1 MKSPRIL
8 LLALP
13 LAASVAAPPVASES
27 TPEEGL
33 SLMERGA
40 RIFIEGLM
48 KEFEPAM
55 EDLERALREMQPK
68 LREFVDQM
76 GPALSEL
83 LNDIGDLSAYD
94 PPEMLPNGDIILR
107 RKTPLPEPEPEGEAI
122 DL

>member
-1 MKSPRIL
+1 MKSPRTL

-13 LAASVAAPPVASES
+13 LAGSVAASPVASES

-55 EDLERALREMQPK
+55 EDLEGAMREMQPK

-83 LNDIGDLSAYD
+83 LNDIGDLSAYS
-94 PPEMLPNGDIILR
+94 PPEMLPNGDIIMR
-107 RKTPLPEPEPEGEAI
+107 RKTPPPEPKPEGEAI